1 MAPAHPHARR
11 EERNKNNGTCRCR
24 RSLGASDGGS
34 KRNTMKRI
42 ILSGG
47 GTGGHIYPAVAVAEA
62 LRRRFGEE
70 VELLFVGAEGKMEME
85 KVPALGYR
93 IVGLPIAGLQRRLEW
108 HNLLVPF
115 KVLRSI
121 RQARNVIRSFGADVV
136 VGFGGYASA
145 PVLWAAQRMGVPT
158 VIQEQN
164 SYAGVT
170 NKILARGACRICTAY
185 EGMERFFPKEKI
197 VLTGNPLRG
206 RFSKSGTPRAEALDY
221 FGFTPGRKVVLVV
234 GGSLGTRSLNEMMK
248 TWLLSLGGGEAPVQ
262 VIWQTGKY
270 YEREMQAFLAAHPVR
285 GIWQGAFI
293 ERMDYAYAA
302 ADLVISRSGACTVS
316 ELCLVAKPVLFVPSP
331 NVAEDHQTK
340 NARALADK
348 GAALLVPDAVCRT
361 EAMPRAL
368 ELLADEEALRRMSR
382 NIEALARPDA
392 AERIVDEIV
401 RVMKR

>member
-1 MAPAHPHARR
+1 
-11 EERNKNNGTCRCR
+11 
-24 RSLGASDGGS
+24 
-34 KRNTMKRI
+34 MKRI

-108 HNLLVPF
+108 RNLLVPF

-121 RQARNVIRSFGADVV
+121 RQARNVILSFGADVV

-368 ELLADEEALRRMSR
+368 ELLADEEALQRMSR

>member
-1 MAPAHPHARR
+1 MAPEHPHARR

-108 HNLLVPF
+108 RNLLVPF

-248 TWLLSLGGGEAPVQ
+248 TWLLLLGGGEAPVQ

-368 ELLADEEALRRMSR
+368 ELLADEEALQRMSR